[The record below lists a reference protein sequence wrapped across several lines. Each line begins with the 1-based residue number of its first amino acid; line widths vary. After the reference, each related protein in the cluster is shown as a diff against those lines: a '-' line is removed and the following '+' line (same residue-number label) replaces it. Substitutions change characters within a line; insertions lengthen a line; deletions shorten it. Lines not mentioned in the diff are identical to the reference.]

1 MLFTFGEPNWA
12 IVGDTYV
19 VGCEFPESIVYYE
32 TLKNNSDFGKYDSM
46 GIYEDECGLDNLN
59 ISFGHDEYLY
69 QVLKQNK
76 DRHNIS
82 QTNMNVIRY
91 HSFYPWHTSGEYT
104 RFMNS
109 TDKEILD
116 VVNHFNQF
124 DLYSK
129 EDTPDIS
136 DEVKDYY
143 SQLLDEYFPEVL
155 QW

>member
-1 MLFTFGEPNWA
+1 MD
-12 IVGDTYV
+12 I
-19 VGCEFPESIVYYE
+19 
-32 TLKNNSDFGKYDSM
+32 
-46 GIYEDECGLDNLN
+46 
-59 ISFGHDEYLY
+59 
-69 QVLKQNK
+69 
-76 DRHNIS
+76 
-82 QTNMNVIRY
+82 IRY

-109 TDKEILD
+109 KDKETLEA
-116 VVNHFNQF
+116 VNHFNQF

-136 DEVKDYY
+136 DEVKEYY